1 MCLVKFSLAIISIF
15 LLLTNS
21 AFANETITLD
31 LKGCIERV
39 VKFNPELGETKKE
52 IEIYKA
58 KVSQAESAV
67 YPQIE
72 LTLVGGPSP
81 KAEKDALTPVIRTD
95 VKSTTINGIFGMFSV
110 QAIQPIYTFGKI
122 SGYKE
127 AAERG
132 VKVSEAALEKKRSE
146 LILKTKELYWNLA
159 LLRELRTLATEIKK
173 ELDKAIEKTEQDLKK
188 EIPSSDELTVY
199 KLRTYLGEVK
209 RNLNEIDK
217 NESIIIEA
225 LKFMTGIPS
234 NQNLKVI
241 TPSLHYEEAIINIEE
256 LKAKSLQLRPEMA
269 QIREGLKAK
278 EALIDVERS
287 SLYPQIFAMFKGNLS
302 GATNRDRIHNPY
314 ISDPLN
320 SSYLAVLFGMRLNI
334 DFGITNGKIREAQL
348 EYEKLLEKKKFAE
361 VGIPLEITKA
371 YLEYLEATKNAK
383 DLEDAFQNAKKWLV
397 AVDANLDMGIAETK
411 DIADAVLAYATTR
424 VNHLRALYNQKMAL
438 ANLLKAS
445 GLDKDEREEK

>member
-1 MCLVKFSLAIISIF
+1 MYSVKFSLQVLLIF
-15 LLLTNS
+15 LILTNS
-21 AFANETITLD
+21 VFAQEIVTLD

-39 VKFNPELGETKKE
+39 VKFHPELGESKKE

-72 LTLVGGPSP
+72 LTLLGGPSP
-81 KAEKDALTPVIRTD
+81 KAEKDALIPVIRTD

-110 QAIQPIYTFGKI
+110 QVLQPLYTFGKI

-132 VKVSEAALEKKRSE
+132 VKVSEAALERKRSE
-146 LILKTKELYWNLA
+146 LILKTKELYWSLA
-159 LLRELRTLATEIKK
+159 LLRELRALAIEIKK
-173 ELDKAIEKTEQDLKK
+173 ELDKAIEKTEEDLKK
-188 EIPSSDELTVY
+188 EIPSSDELTIY

-217 NESIIIEA
+217 NESIIIET

-241 TPSLHYEEAIINIEE
+241 TPSLQYEEAVINIEE
-256 LKAKSLQLRPEMA
+256 LKVKALQLRPEMA

-278 EALIDVERS
+278 EALINVEKS
-287 SLYPQIFAMFKGNLS
+287 SLYPQIFAMVKGNFS

-320 SSYLAVLFGMRLNI
+320 SSYLALLIGMRLNI
-334 DFGITNGKIREAQL
+334 DFGITNGKIREAKL
-348 EYEKLLEKKKFAE
+348 EYEKVLEKKKFAE
-361 VGIPLEITKA
+361 VGIPVEITKA
-371 YLEYLEATKNAK
+371 YLEFLEATKNAK
-383 DLEDAFQNAKKWLV
+383 ELEEAFQNAKKWLV
-397 AVDANLDMGIAETK
+397 AVDANLDVGIGETK